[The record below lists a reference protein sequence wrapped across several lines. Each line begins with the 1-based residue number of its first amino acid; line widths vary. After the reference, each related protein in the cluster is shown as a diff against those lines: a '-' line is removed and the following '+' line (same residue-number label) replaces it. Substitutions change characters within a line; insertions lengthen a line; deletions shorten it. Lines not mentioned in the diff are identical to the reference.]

1 MKAQAQMAAG
11 DQGITEN
18 LSPAQKGAVSD
29 GHHQAAVRTVQDREV
44 PRTGQGG
51 QSRLSGRLT
60 RRATAQRGRGLGPQ
74 EPVAVRDGGGGA
86 HCSRIA
92 AGDRHVAVGQPRV
105 WTTSPF
111 GDAPGHCGH
120 GRIPV

>member
-1 MKAQAQMAAG
+1 MAAG

-18 LSPAQKGAVSD
+18 LSPAQKGAVPD

-60 RRATAQRGRGLGPQ
+60 RRVTAQRGRGLCPQ
-74 EPVAVRDGGGGA
+74 KPVAVWDGGGSA
-86 HCSRIA
+86 HCSRIV
-92 AGDRHVAVGQPRV
+92 AGGRHVAVGQPRV

-111 GDAPGHCGH
+111 GAAPGHCGH